1 MTITMKAN
9 PTIDSDRKNHAM
21 INENA
26 LNQLFT
32 EARTHKAFLDKPV
45 EEATLRRLYEIAKFA
60 PSASNLCPMR
70 VVFAISDD
78 ARQKVIDAAAPG
90 NKPKVE
96 SAPVVAIIAH
106 DSHFYQ
112 HIGTLAPHMDG
123 DAYAAQDAGKLE
135 QVAIEN
141 SWLQAGFLIAAARAL
156 GLDCG
161 PMSGF
166 NKAAINDGFFSE
178 SSWRAAFLMNL
189 GYGDAEKLQPRGQRL
204 GFEEACQI
212 L

>member
-1 MTITMKAN
+1 VKEDNTMTS
-9 PTIDSDRKNHAM
+9 PHM
-21 INENA
+21 IEEQVIA
-26 LNQLFT
+26 QLFT

-45 EEATLRRLYEIAKFA
+45 ETATLHRLYDIAKFA

-70 VVFAISDD
+70 IVFATSDD
-78 ARQKVIDAAAPG
+78 ARRKVIDAAAPG
-90 NKPKVE
+90 NRQKID

-106 DSHFYQ
+106 DTRFHQ
-112 HIGTLAPHMDG
+112 HIETLAPHMDAV
-123 DAYAAQDAGKLE
+123 AYAAQDAAKLE

-166 NKAAINDGFFSE
+166 DKVAIDDSFFSG
-178 SSWRAAFLMNL
+178 SSWRADFLMNI
-189 GYGDAEKLQPRGQRL
+189 GYGDAKQLHRRGHRL
-204 GFEEACQI
+204 GFDEACMI
-212 L
+212 A